1 MDRRLNEGLASR
13 RSMRLPGNRKRRRRP
28 ATRAAVAEEARS
40 FRAVYFL
47 LPLEAPLSVPDK
59 SIIRSQ
65 EKPPPERG
73 FEDLYLGVEWDDQEG
88 LVGCRISCCFHQI
101 TSPEIDAGQVAAF
114 EAARIAFPSPPIDRP
129 PSEPEPRSAAVTV
142 AEVAV
147 HLAENSDEA
156 VDGALD
162 EAVEFVADV
171 QRAYGA
177 LSSDPVPIMTRA
189 RLPLL
194 VPHLVRTGIPGV
206 HPNDWP
212 EEPELGVVMPRA
224 PERHEYMTAPSEQSP
239 ARWTLKQLSDVMTP
253 VLQGPFRHAHES
265 WRNASVALNQGDYFV
280 AAILT
285 GVTCEQTIRAL
296 LLCLLWE
303 EEADPAEAAESLYER
318 NGNTRNA
325 NALLA
330 KILDRLPD
338 SGETDESARE
348 LASRVLD
355 LRNKV
360 LHRAHR
366 PTQDEA
372 RVAVDRC
379 ARFAEW
385 MRLAVLGRLDRY
397 TVTAAMIVSKRV
409 LDDDTETRL
418 NEALTSNLWPTRP
431 NDNVSHYQIE
441 IDRHLPAN
449 ESKRT
454 GKTERLPDGAWVMMS
469 LAYPNRQVR
478 WVGVDEVN
486 WLAFL
491 AQPPRSLPVRARQV
505 LQDSIDNAQ
514 VESEMDGDKSTIVIR
529 WNDIAPEP
537 HAAEPLLHSWF
548 ELGPLFRYERYP
560 RCPTPY
566 IPAG

>member
-1 MDRRLNEGLASR
+1 MPRK
-13 RSMRLPGNRKRRRRP
+13 RKRRRRP
-28 ATRAAVAEEARS
+28 ASRAAVAEEARS
-40 FRAVYFL
+40 FTAVYFL
-47 LPLEAPLSVPDK
+47 LPLEAPLSIPDK
-59 SIIRSQ
+59 SIIRGQ

-73 FEDLYLGVEWDDQEG
+73 FEDGYLGVEWDDQEG
-88 LVGCRISCCFHQI
+88 LVGNRISCCFHQI
-101 TSPEIDAGQVAAF
+101 TSPEIDAGQFAAF
-114 EAARIAFPSPPIDRP
+114 QAARFAFPSLQIDEP
-129 PSEPEPRSAAVTV
+129 PSEAEPLSAAVTV

-147 HLAENSDEA
+147 HLAEDSDEA
-156 VDGALD
+156 IEGALD

-177 LSSDPVPIMTRA
+177 LSSDPVQIMTHA

-194 VPHLVRTGIPGV
+194 VPHMVRAGIPGV

-212 EEPELGVVMPRA
+212 EEPELDFVMPRA
-224 PERHEYMTAPSEQSP
+224 PKRHEYMTSPNEQSP
-239 ARWTLKQLSDVMTP
+239 ARWSLEQLSDVMTP

-265 WRNASVALNQGDYFV
+265 WRNASVALSQGDYSV

-303 EEADPAEAAESLYER
+303 EEADPAEAAGLLYES

-325 NALLA
+325 RALLA
-330 KILDRLPD
+330 RVLDWLPD

-348 LASRVLD
+348 LVSRVLD
-355 LRNKV
+355 LRNRV

-372 RVAVDRC
+372 RDAVDRC

-397 TVTAAMIVSKRV
+397 AVTAAMIVSRPV
-409 LDDDTETRL
+409 LDDDAEARL

-441 IDRHLPAN
+441 IDRHLPGN

-454 GKTERLPDGAWVMMS
+454 GKTERLHEGDWVVMS
-469 LAYPNRQVR
+469 LAYPNGEVR
-478 WVGVDEVN
+478 WVGVDELN

-491 AQPPRSLPVRARQV
+491 ARLPQSLPAQARQY
-505 LQDSIDNAQ
+505 LQSSVDDAQ
-514 VESEMDGDKSTIVIR
+514 VESEAHGDKPIIVIR
-529 WNDIAPEP
+529 WNDLTPEP
-537 HAAEPLLHSWF
+537 QATEPVLHSWF
-548 ELGPLFRYERYP
+548 ELGPLLRYERYA